1 MTEAR
6 IMTFGKKWWPHEDK
20 RGWLPKIETVSFG
33 FIFYFYERLVL
44 TRAGPRWRRRDG
56 ITLRPRIR
64 RIMLVVRIVN

>member
-1 MTEAR
+1 MAFRDGHKTLSDPRGTMMTEAR

-44 TRAGPRWRRRDG
+44 T
-56 ITLRPRIR
+56 
-64 RIMLVVRIVN
+64 